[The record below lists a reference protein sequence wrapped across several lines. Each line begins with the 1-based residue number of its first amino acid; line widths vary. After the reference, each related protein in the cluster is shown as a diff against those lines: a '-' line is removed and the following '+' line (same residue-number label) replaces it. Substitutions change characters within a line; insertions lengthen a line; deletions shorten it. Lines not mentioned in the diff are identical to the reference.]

1 MTIAPLVDV
10 LDQQRDAERARAL
23 RALLRHP
30 LLTPAGPDAA
40 AFALVR
46 QHADW
51 LRQWF
56 TDHPGWS
63 LYVDVGLAR
72 LRKVPGDL
80 ADGTRAALVDRSVP
94 FSRRRYALLCLALA
108 ALERADAQITLG
120 RLADRILSLAGD
132 PALAG
137 AGFMFTLES
146 QEARKDLVVV
156 ARLLLRLHV
165 LSKVAGDEQSYV
177 ANTGDALYDVERRV
191 LATLLAASRGPSMV
205 RAAGFEERLRA
216 ITEEPVTDAEEGR
229 AIRQRLS
236 RRLLD
241 DPLVYLN
248 DLDPAE
254 LEYLA
259 TQRHFVLRRLADGTG
274 LEPEARAEGIAL
286 VDPTGEAT
294 DLAMPEEGT
303 DGHAT
308 LLLAEHL
315 ANRQGER
322 VAIGELEA
330 LMARLVVQHRGHWR
344 KSTTEP
350 GAEVALCRLAI
361 ERLAALGLIRRTED
375 AVEARPALARFAYA
389 EALVP

>member
-1 MTIAPLVDV
+1 LTTAPLADV

-51 LRQWF
+51 LRAWF
-56 TDHPGWS
+56 TDHAGWS
-63 LYVDVGLAR
+63 LHVDAGLAR

-80 ADGTRAALVDRSVP
+80 ADGTRAALVDRSIP

-108 ALERADAQITLG
+108 ALERADAQTTLG

-132 PALAG
+132 PALAE
-137 AGFMFTLES
+137 AGFTFALES

-165 LSKVAGDEQSYV
+165 LTKVAGDEQSYV
-177 ANTGDALYDVERRV
+177 ASSGDALYDVDRRV
-191 LATLLAASRGPSMV
+191 LATLLAAGRGPSMV
-205 RAAGFEERLRA
+205 RVADFEGRLRA
-216 ITEEPVTDAEEGR
+216 ITEEPVADAEEGR
-229 AIRQRLS
+229 AIRRRLS

-241 DPLVYLN
+241 DPVVYL
-248 DLDPAE
+248 DEVGPAE
-254 LEYLA
+254 RDYLA
-259 TQRHFVLRRLADGTG
+259 TQRHFVLKRLADATG
-274 LEPEARAEGIAL
+274 LEPEARAEGMAL

-315 ANRQGER
+315 ANRRGER
-322 VAIGELEA
+322 VPIAELEA
-330 LMARLVVQHRGHWR
+330 LMGRLVVQHRGRWR
-344 KSTTEP
+344 KNTAEP
-350 GAEVALCRLAI
+350 GAEVTLCRTAM
-361 ERLAALGLIRRTED
+361 ERLAALGLIRRTD
-375 AVEARPALARFAYA
+375 TVVEARPALARFTYA
-389 EALVP
+389 GAVVP

>member
-1 MTIAPLVDV
+1 MTTAPLADV
-10 LDQQRDAERARAL
+10 LDLQRDAERARAL

-46 QHADW
+46 KHADW
-51 LRQWF
+51 LRHWF
-56 TDHPGWS
+56 MDQAGWS
-63 LYVDVGLAR
+63 LRADAGLAR

-80 ADGTRAALVDRSVP
+80 ADGTRAALADGKIP

-108 ALERADAQITLG
+108 GLERADAQITLG

-132 PALAG
+132 SALAD
-137 AGFMFTLES
+137 AGFTFSLETLD
-146 QEARKDLVVV
+146 ARRDLVVV

-165 LSKVAGDEQSYV
+165 LRKVAGDEQSYV
-177 ANTGDALYDVERRV
+177 SNSGDALYDVDRRV
-191 LATLLAASRGPSMV
+191 LATLLVVGRGPSMA
-205 RAAGFEERLRA
+205 RTADFEERLRA
-216 ITEEPVTDAEEGR
+216 IIEEPVADTEEGR

-241 DPLVYLN
+241 DPVVYLD
-248 DLDPAE
+248 DLTPGE
-254 LEYLA
+254 REYLA
-259 TQRHFVLRRLADGTG
+259 TQRHFVLKRLADATG
-274 LEPEARAEGIAL
+274 LEPEARVEGIAL

-315 ANRQGER
+315 ASRPGER
-322 VAIGELEA
+322 VPVSELEA
-330 LMARLVVQHRGHWR
+330 LVADLAVRHSGRWR
-344 KSTTEP
+344 KHNAEP
-350 GAEVALCRLAI
+350 VVLCRQAI
-361 ERLAALGLIRRTED
+361 DRLLALGLIRRAGGE
-375 AVEARPALARFAYA
+375 VEAQPALARFSYE
-389 EALVP
+389 EAIVS

>member
-1 MTIAPLVDV
+1 MTVAPLTDV

-30 LLTPAGPDAA
+30 LLTPAGPDIA

-51 LRQWF
+51 LRHWF
-56 TDHPGWS
+56 WEQAGWS
-63 LYVDVGLAR
+63 LHVDAGLAR

-137 AGFMFTLES
+137 AGFTFGLES

-156 ARLLLRLHV
+156 ARLLLQLHV
-165 LSKVAGDEQSYV
+165 LTKVAGDEQSYI
-177 ANTGDALYDVERRV
+177 ANSGDALYDVDRRV
-191 LATLLAASRGPSMV
+191 LAALLVAARGPSMV
-205 RAAGFEERLRA
+205 RGGNFEDRLGA
-216 ITEEPVTDAEEGR
+216 ITEEPVADAEEGR

-241 DPLVYLN
+241 DPVVYLD
-248 DLDPAE
+248 DLGPAE
-254 LEYLA
+254 REYLA
-259 TQRHFVLRRLADGTG
+259 TQRHFVLKRLADASG
-274 LEPEARAEGIAL
+274 LESEARAEGMAL

-315 ANRQGER
+315 ANRPGER
-322 VAIGELEA
+322 IPIAELEA
-330 LMARLVVQHRGHWR
+330 LMARLVVQHRGRWR
-344 KSTTEP
+344 KSTADP
-350 GAEVALCRLAI
+350 GAEVTLCRLAI
-361 ERLAALGLIRRTED
+361 ERLHALGLIRRIGTD
-375 AVEARPALARFAYA
+375 VVARPALGRFAYA
-389 EALVP
+389 EATVS